1 VSRRLGGRFVL
12 EREIGAGGM
21 SVIFLGR
28 DEVLDRPVAVKVLRS
43 GFEDSGVGIRF
54 RREGRTAARLSHP
67 NVVQVYDAGEDE
79 LDHNQVSYIV
89 MEYVP
94 GGDLGKLVAEK
105 GPLKERELARIG
117 ADVASGLAHAHNKN
131 IIHRDI
137 KPQNILIDDY
147 GRPKLADFGVARA
160 LGATESTQTG
170 SYLGTASYSSPE
182 QLRGGE
188 ITPKSDVYSLGCTLY
203 ETAVG
208 EPPFFGGPLAVANQ
222 QLTKSPPPPSA
233 RGAALSGPL
242 EALILDCLAKNPD
255 DRPNADGLQERLLRT
270 SALASGAVAPAPT
283 VGETTRNLA
292 EAAREAGVSGAA
304 GATRGLGA
312 VVRGLRDRTAGST
325 RASARTPV
333 LPTQAFR
340 RTFGR
345 ERNRRP
351 ALAVGAVA
359 LLLLALVAVVGA
371 PALLGSGAE
380 ENTEQAAEQPQEEV
394 AAAPPAAAPPAETTS
409 ASSPAPPPSRAEDV
423 VYDMYVQASY
433 QDPSRVWP
441 YLSQRLQ
448 DEVGSPERWAERE
461 RLNNLTYVYFTQ
473 MPSAEV
479 SGDKASVRFQVR
491 ETRTGESPRL
501 VAGTW
506 ELVNE
511 GGEWKL
517 DRLVESNT

>member
-1 VSRRLGGRFVL
+1 MSRRLGGRFIL

-28 DEVLDRPVAVKVLRS
+28 DEVLDRPVAVKVLRG
-43 GFEDSGVGIRF
+43 GFEDSGVGARF

-79 LDHNQVSYIV
+79 LDEHEVSYIV
-89 MEYVP
+89 MEYIP

-105 GPLKERELARIG
+105 GPLKEKELARIG
-117 ADVASGLAHAHNKN
+117 ADVASGLAHAHNKG

-182 QLRGGE
+182 QLRGE
-188 ITPKSDVYSLGCTLY
+188 EATPKSDIYSLGCTLY
-203 ETAVG
+203 EAAVG

-222 QLTKSPPPPSA
+222 QLTKSPPPPRT
-233 RGAALSGPL
+233 RGVSLSEPF
-242 EALILDCLAKNPD
+242 EALILDCLAKDPA
-255 DRPNADGLQERLLRT
+255 DRPSAAGLQERLLRA
-270 SALASGAVAPAPT
+270 SALASGAVSPAPT

-292 EAAREAGVSGAA
+292 EAGVSGAA

-312 VVRGLRDRTAGST
+312 VVRGLRDRAGGST
-325 RASARTPV
+325 QTSARTPV

-340 RTFGR
+340 RTFRR
-345 ERNRRP
+345 ERRRRP
-351 ALAVGAVA
+351 ALAAGAFA
-359 LLLLALVAVVGA
+359 LLLLALVAAVGA
-371 PALLGSGAE
+371 PALLLGSGAE
-380 ENTEQAAEQPQEEV
+380 EPAAEQPQY
-394 AAAPPAAAPPAETTS
+394 AAAPPTEATTAPAASRPS
-409 ASSPAPPPSRAEDV
+409 PPPSRAEDAV
-423 VYDMYVQASY
+423 FDMYVQASY
-433 QDPSRVWP
+433 QDPDRVWP
-441 YLSQRLQ
+441 YLSQGLQ
-448 DEVGSPERWAERE
+448 DEVGSPERFMERE
-461 RLNNLTYVYFTQ
+461 QFNNLTYVYFTQ

-479 SGDKASVRFQVR
+479 SGDTARVRFQVR

-517 DRLVESNT
+517 NRLVESNA

>member
-28 DEVLDRPVAVKVLRS
+28 DEVLDRPVAVKVLRG
-43 GFEDSGVGIRF
+43 GFEDADSAIGARF

-67 NVVQVYDAGEDE
+67 NIVQVYDAGEDE
-79 LDHNQVSYIV
+79 LDDREVSYIV

-94 GGDLGKLVAEK
+94 GGDLGKLVVEK
-105 GPLKERELARIG
+105 GPLKEKELARIG
-117 ADVASGLAHAHNKN
+117 ADVASGLAHAHRKG

-182 QLRGGE
+182 QLRGEE
-188 ITPKSDVYSLGCTLY
+188 ITPKSDAYSLGCTLY
-203 ETAVG
+203 EAAVG
-208 EPPFFGGPLAVANQ
+208 EPPFFGGPIAVANQ
-222 QLTKSPPPPSA
+222 QLTKVPPPP
-233 RGAALSGPL
+233 RGRGVALSEPF
-242 EALILDCLAKNPD
+242 EALILACLAKEPA
-255 DRPNADGLQERLLRT
+255 DRPDAEALQERLLQV
-270 SALASGAVAPAPT
+270 SALASGAVTPAPT

-292 EAAREAGVSGAA
+292 EATREAGTAGAA
-304 GATRGLGA
+304 GAARGLGA
-312 VVRGLRDRTAGST
+312 VVRGLRDRAGST
-325 RASARTPV
+325 EASARTPV
-333 LPTQAFR
+333 LPTQAFH
-340 RTFGR
+340 RTFRRG
-345 ERNRRP
+345 RNRRP
-351 ALAVGAVA
+351 AALAAGAVA
-359 LLLLALVAVVGA
+359 LLLLAFVAVVGA

-380 ENTEQAAEQPQEEV
+380 EQAEQVAEQPQEV
-394 AAAPPAAAPPAETTS
+394 AAAPPAEPVASRPPA
-409 ASSPAPPPSRAEDV
+409 PPSRAEDA

-433 QDPSRVWP
+433 QDPNRVWP

-448 DEVGSPERWAERE
+448 DEVGTPERWAERE
-461 RLNNLTYVYFTQ
+461 RLNTLTYVYFVQ

-479 SGDKASVRFQVR
+479 SGDKVKVRFQVR
-491 ETRTGESPRL
+491 ETRTGESPKL
-501 VAGTW
+501 VTGTW

-517 DRLVESNT
+517 DRLVEDNA